1 MGVRAA
7 VATRWFWVLGAVE
20 EAPSAL
26 AVLLMAKE
34 MAGIFPCNDRRRS
47 RGMVLGGGKST
58 SSAFESLSSESV
70 NEEGG
75 ICGGGGGTT
84 GKTTDKDVP
93 VPSRK
98 LIRRGIVIG
107 DCHVFSCL
115 TCTFLFNRSLGI
127 DFHFGFV
134 RQFAFLAT
142 FNRILLLSTGHSRER
157 CSGGRNG

>member
-1 MGVRAA
+1 LFSFACRSNRNNG
-7 VATRWFWVLGAVE
+7 RWQ
-20 EAPSAL
+20 
-26 AVLLMAKE
+26 
-34 MAGIFPCNDRRRS
+34 CRRR
-47 RGMVLGGGKST
+47 RQNRCFTGG
-58 SSAFESLSSESV
+58 
-70 NEEGG
+70 
-75 ICGGGGGTT
+75 GGGGGTT

-107 DCHVFSCL
+107 DCRVFSCL
-115 TCTFLFNRSLGI
+115 TCTYLFNLYNKNIEGICVRAQNVLMVVVRNHREILIAYRSLGV
-127 DFHFGFV
+127 DGNLGFV

>member
-1 MGVRAA
+1 MVGVRAA
-7 VATRWFWVLGAVE
+7 AAARWFWVLGAVE

-47 RGMVLGGGKST
+47 RGMVLGGGKSMVS

-84 GKTTDKDVP
+84 GGAR
-93 VPSRK
+93 RK
-98 LIRRGIVIG
+98 EPGG
-107 DCHVFSCL
+107 
-115 TCTFLFNRSLGI
+115 
-127 DFHFGFV
+127 
-134 RQFAFLAT
+134 
-142 FNRILLLSTGHSRER
+142 
-157 CSGGRNG
+157 GGREDDMEGLRLVGRPWKFPGGRDICWVGWGCGRWC